1 MENII
6 NTLIWAAILQGLLLG
21 LIYLL
26 SKKYRSKSNRI
37 LGFLLLALVIEALT
51 MAPFIAIGKYPII
64 GYFSL
69 PEVKL
74 LLPVLILHYVLE
86 KIGRAS
92 AYHLF
97 LKFHYVLVCPF
108 ISITLFNV
116 YLFVFRDQHIY
127 QLFDFQIIE
136 GVFMTMQYYAFILT
150 IGAIGIS
157 LYETRN
163 YTQVVKNS
171 YSDLDLLQIRWLW
184 QFIFSIIPITIL
196 WGMELFRIAIGGR
209 GTSVFVSL
217 TWLLLI
223 VFIYF
228 LSYKAFQQKN
238 LLERLPTHRKLNN
251 LPEKENHK
259 ISELQNKNMGS
270 RLEAYMEE
278 HKIYRRKDLTI
289 YELAKEMEE
298 SPRSISESINNQLG
312 KNFSE
317 WINSYRVEEAV
328 IKLKDDAFNHLSIE
342 GIGLDAGFKSRS
354 AMYAAFNKETGYS
367 PGHFRP

>member
-209 GTSVFVSL
+209 GPSVFVSL

-251 LPEKENHK
+251 LPESTIKFPNCRTRIWVPDWRPIWKNTKSIGGRTLRFMNSPKKWRNPRDQYRRASTINWAK
-259 ISELQNKNMGS
+259 ISLNGS
-270 RLEAYMEE
+270 IVTGL
-278 HKIYRRKDLTI
+278 RK
-289 YELAKEMEE
+289 
-298 SPRSISESINNQLG
+298 P
-312 KNFSE
+312 
-317 WINSYRVEEAV
+317 
-328 IKLKDDAFNHLSIE
+328 
-342 GIGLDAGFKSRS
+342 
-354 AMYAAFNKETGYS
+354 
-367 PGHFRP
+367 